1 MYGKLNEGELQIAPR
16 KLNGDGDVEIYVNGV
31 RYI

>member
-1 MYGKLNEGELQIAPR
+1 MYAKLIDGVLQIAPR
-16 KLNGDGDVEIYVNGV
+16 KLNGEGDVEIYVNGV

>member
-1 MYGKLNEGELQIAPR
+1 MYGKLIEGELQIAPK
-16 KLNGDGDVEIYVNGV
+16 KLNGDGVVAIYVNGV

>member
-1 MYGKLNEGELQIAPR
+1 MYGKLIDGVLRYAPK
-16 KLNGDGDVEIYVNGV
+16 KLNGDGVVEIYVNGV